1 MRQVAEADRVR
12 MLMKSLGAAAT
23 REASVYFTGGA
34 TAVLMGWRPTTIDVD
49 LAIIPESDELL
60 RAVPEIKEKLKI
72 NVELA
77 SPAHFL
83 PELPEWRERSVSIGR
98 ERKVSFFHYDFYSQA
113 LAKIERGHSQDRED
127 VQAML
132 DTGLVE
138 RERLVQLFESIV
150 PQLYRFPAVNPE
162 SLRNA
167 LDRAIAP

>member
-1 MRQVAEADRVR
+1 MRHVAEADRVR
-12 MLMKSLGAAAT
+12 QLMRMLGAAAT

-49 LAIIPESDELL
+49 FAIIPESDDLL

-98 ERKVSFFHYDFYSQA
+98 EGRVSFFHYDFYSQA

-132 DTGLVE
+132 DTGLVA
-138 RERLVQLFESIV
+138 RERLVQLFESIL
-150 PQLYRFPAVNPE
+150 PQLYRFPAVNPA
-162 SLRNA
+162 SLRIA
-167 LDRAIAP
+167 LDRAIA

>member
-1 MRQVAEADRVR
+1 MRHVAEADRVR
-12 MLMKSLGAAAT
+12 QLMKMLGAAAT

-98 ERKVSFFHYDFYSQA
+98 EGKVSFFHYDFYSQA

-162 SLRNA
+162 SLRTA
-167 LDRAIAP
+167 LDRAIA